1 MTRVKALLVF
11 CCACLCAV
19 PTVAR
24 AQEGSDAPAAV
35 APEYVIGAGDVL
47 GIKFWQEEGM
57 SGDVIVRPDGMISV
71 PLLKDVRA
79 TGLTPQQLSDSL
91 AKTATRWV
99 QDPNVTVI
107 VRQINSRAVYITGR
121 VMRAGRYPLTG
132 ATSVLQLIAMAG
144 GLDEWANAENI
155 VVMRSES
162 DGLVAHRF
170 SYKDVVEH
178 KNLAQNIELLP
189 NDTVIVP

>member
-1 MTRVKALLVF
+1 MTRVKAILVF
-11 CCACLCAV
+11 CCACLCAA
-19 PTVAR
+19 PTIAR

-35 APEYVIGAGDVL
+35 SPEYVIGAGDVL

-57 SGDVIVRPDGMISV
+57 SGDVVVRPDGMISV
-71 PLLKDVRA
+71 PLLKDVKA
-79 TGLTPQQLSDSL
+79 SGLTPRQLSDSL
-91 AKTATRWV
+91 AQTATRWV

-121 VMRAGRYPLTG
+121 VMRAGRYPLNG

-144 GLDEWANAENI
+144 GLDEWANADNI
-155 VVMRSES
+155 IVMRSES
-162 DGLVAHRF
+162 DGLVEHRF
-170 SYKDVVEH
+170 NYKDVVAH
-178 KNLAQNIELLP
+178 KNLAQNIELQP